1 MGLGDQ
7 NFHYLYTKTTP
18 LMFSFCWIYPL
29 GLVMKDK
36 IFAMNGYMPP
46 QLLAFNQT
54 QTYTFISVAKTSI
67 FHSPNN

>member
-1 MGLGDQ
+1 
-7 NFHYLYTKTTP
+7 
-18 LMFSFCWIYPL
+18 
-29 GLVMKDK
+29 MKDK

-54 QTYTFISVAKTSI
+54 QTYTFIFVAKTSI